1 MAFSLD
7 YFILVGPSNDP
18 DRGKTIS
25 MNKLPLTFF
34 FIPCLRDFEPVGI
47 RLSLVFSM
55 QGVSI
60 NPFVLSESEITALYI
75 KAGETMK

>member
-1 MAFSLD
+1 MVFSLD
-7 YFILVGPSNDP
+7 YYVLVGPSKCP
-18 DRGKTIS
+18 DRGATVS
-25 MNKLPLTFF
+25 MNNLPLTFF
-34 FIPCLRDFEPVGI
+34 FIPCLKHFEPVGI

-75 KAGETMK
+75 KAGEAIK